1 MPLPPL
7 KANVSSNEDELRSP
21 LEPWSCWCCG
31 DDEED
36 KTGKSTVAPAAGTNA
51 LMSCPR
57 ALWWLRVVKISWGQ
71 KKKKESKRRQR
82 FTKFL
87 QRNYTMRVWRG
98 NQKSVQSSQMFSG
111 YARCISLSRQT
122 PRALPC
128 SMQRQ
133 DGSLISVSRSRPLDT
148 QVQQQHATIRCG
160 IVLTSLAR
168 ARQFSLPFQSR

>member
-21 LEPWSCWCCG
+21 LEPWSCWCCA
-31 DDEED
+31 D
-36 KTGKSTVAPAAGTNA
+36 V
-51 LMSCPR
+51 R
-57 ALWWLRVVKISWGQ
+57 YVLWWLRVVKISWGQ